1 MMQWYVICAVTLILV
16 LLFLWL
22 WQQQKQLAEHLRQ
35 KIQTQDKNLLDLKAE
50 LQLQHEAIHELR
62 TGSLGVGQKVQT
74 LVRQLQETQAKQDEM
89 EEHDPDSKLYGHAA
103 KLAQQ
108 GASIEEI
115 VEECELTR
123 GEAELLIQLHRQSN

>member
-1 MMQWYVICAVTLILV
+1 MMQWYVICAVVVLFT

-22 WQQQKQLAEHLRQ
+22 WQKQKQLAEQMRQ
-35 KIQTQDKNLLDLKAE
+35 KLQSQDKNLLDLKSE
-50 LQLQHEAIHELR
+50 LQLHHEAIHELR

-74 LVRQLQETQAKQDEM
+74 LVKQLQATQAKQDEM
-89 EEHDPDSKLYGHAA
+89 EEHDPESKLYGHAA
-103 KLAQQ
+103 KMAQQ
-108 GASIEEI
+108 GASVEEI